1 MSKILIRGGTVVTM
15 EPGLPDGASADILVE
30 NDTITAI
37 GDIATADGA
46 EVIDATDRIVM
57 PGLID
62 SHVHTWQTGLR
73 GIAGDWTVPEY
84 MRAMHRGLATR
95 FRPEDI
101 RVANLVGALSKLDAG
116 TTTLADWC
124 HNNPTPEHTD
134 AAIEGLEES
143 GARALFLHGSPKP
156 DPAPGQKHFSE
167 VPMPRSEIER
177 LRGGKFATDGGLIT
191 MGLAILGPQ
200 YSTHEV
206 CVADYTLA
214 RELDL
219 IVSAH
224 TGGGPM
230 LAPGSFEKLIGLGL
244 IDARCN
250 IVHANNFDDDLIR
263 ALVDAGANFTVTAEV
278 ELQMGFGYPLTGK
291 LRALGSPFTIGAD
304 VEPAAAGD
312 MFTAMRTTMNV
323 QRNIDNLA
331 LMGKGEALPDT
342 ATITC
347 RDALEWVT
355 VHGARMMRMS
365 DRIGSLAPGK
375 QADIV
380 LLRSSDLN
388 LFPVHDAVRSVV
400 RQAGPGNV
408 DAVMVAGKFV
418 KRDGRLL
425 YEDLAKRQGELL
437 ESGRRILNDVGLL
450 PASP

>member
-1 MSKILIRGGTVVTM
+1 MSKFLIKGGTVITM
-15 EPGLPDGASADILVE
+15 EPGLPDGAPADLLVE
-30 NDTITAI
+30 DDTIIAI
-37 GDIATADGA
+37 GEIAAAEGA
-46 EVIDATDRIVM
+46 AVVDATDRIVM

-73 GIAGDWTVPEY
+73 GVAGDWTVPEY

-95 FRPEDI
+95 FRPDDI

-116 TTTLADWC
+116 TTTFADWC

-134 AAIEGLEES
+134 AAIDGLEES

-156 DPAPGQKHFSE
+156 DPKPGQKHFSE

-177 LRGGKFATDGGLIT
+177 LRSGRFSTDSRLVT

-200 YSTHEV
+200 YSTHEI
-206 CVADYTLA
+206 CVEDYTLA

-230 LAPGSFEKLIGLGL
+230 LAPGSFEKLIGLEL
-244 IDARCN
+244 IDARSN

-263 ALVDAGANFTVTAEV
+263 ALVDAEANFTVTAEV

-331 LMGKGEALPDT
+331 LIEKGEALPDT

-355 VHGARMMRMS
+355 VCGARMMRMS
-365 DRIGSLAPGK
+365 DHIGSLAPGK

-380 LLRSSDLN
+380 LLRSNDLN
-388 LFPVHDAVRSVV
+388 LFPVHDAARSIV

-418 KRDGRLL
+418 KRDGRML
-425 YEDLAKRQGELL
+425 YDDLENRQAELL
-437 ESGRRILNDVGLL
+437 DSSRRILTDVGLM
-450 PASP
+450 PSS

>member
-1 MSKILIRGGTVVTM
+1 
-15 EPGLPDGASADILVE
+15 
-30 NDTITAI
+30 
-37 GDIATADGA
+37 
-46 EVIDATDRIVM
+46 
-57 PGLID
+57 
-62 SHVHTWQTGLR
+62 
-73 GIAGDWTVPEY
+73 
-84 MRAMHRGLATR
+84 
-95 FRPEDI
+95 
-101 RVANLVGALSKLDAG
+101 
-116 TTTLADWC
+116 
-124 HNNPTPEHTD
+124 
-134 AAIEGLEES
+134 
-143 GARALFLHGSPKP
+143 
-156 DPAPGQKHFSE
+156 
-167 VPMPRSEIER
+167 
-177 LRGGKFATDGGLIT
+177 
-191 MGLAILGPQ
+191 
-200 YSTHEV
+200 
-206 CVADYTLA
+206 
-214 RELDL
+214 
-219 IVSAH
+219 
-224 TGGGPM
+224 
-230 LAPGSFEKLIGLGL
+230 
-244 IDARCN
+244 
-250 IVHANNFDDDLIR
+250 
-263 ALVDAGANFTVTAEV
+263 
-278 ELQMGFGYPLTGK
+278 
-291 LRALGSPFTIGAD
+291 
-304 VEPAAAGD
+304 
-312 MFTAMRTTMNV
+312 MRTTMNV